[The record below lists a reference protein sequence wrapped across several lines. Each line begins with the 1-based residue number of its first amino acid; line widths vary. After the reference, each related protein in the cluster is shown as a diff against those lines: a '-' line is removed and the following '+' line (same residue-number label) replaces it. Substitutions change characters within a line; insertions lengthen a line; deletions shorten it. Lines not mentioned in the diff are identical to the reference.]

1 VFPLPPGEVEVV
13 EFEAEEFP
21 WVTIKL
27 KDGSVLWFKVV
38 VTGVMRLGN
47 DPNTGIPV
55 YTIQTQGVVQMVK
68 VPKELIKRPGQPRA
82 PGPAT

>member
-1 VFPLPPGEVEVV
+1 VLPLPPGEVEVV

-27 KDGSVLWFKVV
+27 KDGSVLRFKVV
-38 VTGVMRLGN
+38 VTGVLRAGN
-47 DPNTGIPV
+47 DPNTGVPIYMV
-55 YTIQTQGVVQMVK
+55 QTQGIVQMVR
-68 VPKELIKRPGQPRA
+68 VPRELIKRPGQLGV